1 MTLNP
6 ILPQHAWVD
15 PLPSENIFASESH
28 FRSNPEIGVF
38 VFCCQG
44 FNNCPLQLSSFWA
57 GDVSQQRSQ
66 RTMDDQH
73 WFQHMAA
80 DSGDEAFATED
91 IYNNCYPVNDTS
103 TLYGRNQTGAVGVSA
118 VNVGRDFDPGPAH
131 QNKSAGSEQM
141 FLPNLRIANGYTR
154 GFGANYDARQYPWQ
168 AYNNTV
174 ANQTTNYLDC
184 PDGLPD
190 DQWQHNM
197 PVFGEPLE
205 GPQVSPSSFSSSI
218 PSSATSEALAAMTLD
233 SMTVPNNSIGT
244 PQQANTSFSGSE
256 ASVNTWT
263 SGYPPTISPKMLR
276 LNPSPTHTSSSDSIQ
291 TNALASCDP
300 EVGTSTFDRTHRSPL
315 TPQRPLPK
323 PRKELPN
330 KPMKQ
335 RSLPSTSSA
344 SASKPK
350 GKKRA
355 AAPLPSNQLELPHNP
370 KIPEEIQEPQN
381 NTPEEVEEPP
391 VLPSLPEAPVLLS
404 QAKKDKRVV
413 DKARSAKDEFLVKSK
428 RDGLTYREIRK
439 KGNFTEAE
447 STLRGRFRTLT
458 KDKEA
463 RVRKPE
469 WRDTD
474 IRLLKKAVRKLC
486 RGEDGMPAKA
496 PWGQV
501 SDYIVKNGGS
511 YQFGSATCH
520 RKWKELVDE
529 GLTGMKISV
538 YLQR

>member
-6 ILPQHAWVD
+6 ILPQPAWVD
-15 PLPSENIFASESH
+15 PLPSDHIFASESH

-44 FNNCPLQLSSFWA
+44 FSNCPLQLSEFWA
-57 GDVSQQRSQ
+57 GDVSQQRSR

-91 IYNNCYPVNDTS
+91 LYNDCFPVTDAS
-103 TLYGRNQTGAVGVSA
+103 APYGRSQTNAVGVSA
-118 VNVGRDFDPGPAH
+118 VNVGRDFGPSPAQ
-131 QNKSAGSEQM
+131 QNKPAGNEQM
-141 FLPNLRIANGYTR
+141 FLPNLRLANGYAR

-168 AYNNTV
+168 AYNNTG
-174 ANQTTNYLDC
+174 ANQTTNYLDY

-190 DQWQHNM
+190 NQWQHNM

-218 PSSATSEALAAMTLD
+218 PSSATSDAMAAMTLD
-233 SMTVPNNSIGT
+233 SMAAHSNAIGT
-244 PQQANTSFSGSE
+244 PRANNSVSGSE
-256 ASVNTWT
+256 ASGNTWA

-276 LNPSPTHTSSSDSIQ
+276 LNPSPTHTSSSESIH
-291 TNALASCDP
+291 TNMLASCDP
-300 EVGTSTFDRTHRSPL
+300 DVGTSTGNPPFGHQLRSPFN
-315 TPQRPLPK
+315 PNRQVHK
-323 PRKELPN
+323 PRKELPS
-330 KPMKQ
+330 KPMKP
-335 RSLPSTSSA
+335 RSLPTA
-344 SASKPK
+344 PFASKSRD
-350 GKKRA
+350 KKQ
-355 AAPLPSNQLELPHNP
+355 APPQLPSGQLELPQKP
-370 KIPEEIQEPQN
+370 KVSQEIQEPQSSTTYEFEASPVPSSQGN
-381 NTPEEVEEPP
+381 GDMRLIEET
-391 VLPSLPEAPVLLS
+391 
-404 QAKKDKRVV
+404 
-413 DKARSAKDEFLVKSK
+413 RSAKDEFLVRAK
-428 RDGLTYREIRK
+428 REGLTYREIRK

-469 WRDTD
+469 WRDND

-486 RGEDGMPAKA
+486 RGEDSMPTKA
-496 PWGQV
+496 PWGQI
-501 SDYIVKNGGS
+501 SEYIVKNGGS

-520 RKWKELVDE
+520 RKWKELVEE
-529 GLTGMKISV
+529 GKTGMKKSKGQV
-538 YLQR
+538 CTYNDGTST